1 MRIQQQLTDETV
13 LRELGERVSR
23 LRLQRNVTQA
33 QLADEAGV
41 DRKAVSRVEAGEP
54 VQLVTL
60 VRVLRALGRLDALD
74 ALVPELQPSP
84 MELLELHGH
93 ARQRARPAARPRG
106 EEPEPW
112 RWGDE
117 R

>member
-1 MRIQQQLTDETV
+1 MRIEQQLADEAV
-13 LRELGERVSR
+13 LRELGERFSR
-23 LRLQRNVTQA
+23 FRLQRNLTQT

-41 DRKAVSRVEAGEP
+41 DRKAVSRIEAGEP

-74 ALVPELQPSP
+74 ALVPELQASP
-84 MELLELHGH
+84 MELLELRGR
-93 ARQRARPAARPRG
+93 ARRRARPPTRPKAD
-106 EEPEPW
+106 EPEPW

>member
-13 LRELGERVSR
+13 LRELGERLSR
-23 LRLQRNVTQA
+23 LRLQRNLTQA

-41 DRKAVSRVEAGEP
+41 ERKAVSRVEAGEP

-60 VRVLRALGRLDALD
+60 VRVLRALGLLDALD
-74 ALVPELQPSP
+74 AVVPELQPSP
-84 MELLELHGH
+84 LELRSYMDTPDGV
-93 ARQRARPAARPRG
+93 RGRPRAG
-106 EEPEPW
+106 AALN
-112 RWGDE
+112 RTVALADE